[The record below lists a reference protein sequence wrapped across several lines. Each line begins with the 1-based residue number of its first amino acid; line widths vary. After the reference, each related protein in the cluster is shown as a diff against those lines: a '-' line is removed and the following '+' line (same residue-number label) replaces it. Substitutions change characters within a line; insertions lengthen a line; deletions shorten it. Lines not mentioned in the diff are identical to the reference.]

1 MSDLKQYFD
10 THPCLK
16 VASVE
21 KAAGIAPRTLMHYL
35 KGRRELSE
43 QSRERV
49 VEVVKAYGYVP
60 FKVQETNH
68 VPLKVHDSESVPF
81 KVHVPKKVHD
91 DVPKKVHAKKSVP
104 KKVHSK
110 KEEASEKAGFIYNL
124 CIAAWFEWFEDKKGI
139 KPAFDGAEGK
149 ALKMI
154 IKKLVEKARQRDV
167 EDTPASIQNAFKWI
181 LGRVEA
187 SEWIYQRADLKLI
200 NSKFNELI
208 VKQNE
213 KSTSLPTVDD
223 IKAEVARRSAARANA
238 NS

>member
-49 VEVVKAYGYVP
+49 IEVVKEYGYVP

-68 VPLKVHDSESVPF
+68 VPLKVHDSEPVPF

-91 DVPKKVHAKKSVP
+91 DVPKKVQATNPSTESFKMCLDVWLEWYESEQGEKYDVDGVAGKS
-104 KKVHSK
+104 
-110 KEEASEKAGFIYNL
+110 
-124 CIAAWFEWFEDKKGI
+124 
-139 KPAFDGAEGK
+139 
-149 ALKMI
+149 LKHI
-154 IKKLVEKARQRDV
+154 IKKLTTKCKQKGADP
-167 EDTPASIQNAFKWI
+167 TPENITDAFKW
-181 LGRVEA
+181 LLTRVKEDD
-187 SEWIYQRADLKLI
+187 WIMQNCQLRHINQNFNKLI
-200 NSKFNELI
+200 AKRNGNKAN
-208 VKQNE
+208 
-213 KSTSLPTVDD
+213 SLPDQRQLVEE
-223 IKAEVARRSAARANA
+223 AQRRAHANQQ
-238 NS
+238 SGQ